1 MYDEGFQYVYVSIK
15 VSIIDKCFIIND
27 LFFIKQKRSARMADL
42 FKMAW
47 RRPTLTGGNPQ
58 LPSALKSLTAV

>member
-15 VSIIDKCFIIND
+15 VSIIDERFIIND
-27 LFFIKQKRSARMADL
+27 FFSLNKKDQPRMADL

-58 LPSALKSLTAV
+58 LPSAL